1 MQSLKIQSLPIR
13 MHNSLT
19 TLIRMGLSLLL
30 FCLIA
35 CWNEQATKAPSFAPL
50 PPLPQQ
56 ADKADA
62 PRTEGRAHK
71 QFALALVGEVRGE
84 FEPCGCPTLPFGGF
98 VRRQL
103 LLEEVRSSTTLF
115 HLDAGELLLKGFSS
129 SNAEQGRAQLVA
141 SASTLVGVDAWTVGP
156 SDLQAVGLTE
166 LQSMNGPKR
175 ISATWILPDGSSP
188 FPAAITLERDNVR
201 IGVIGLSAAP
211 TDPAWRDKI
220 QQRPLSEAL
229 ALGLS
234 ELPKDLDLIVTLGS
248 IDDDEAR
255 QWVKQMPK
263 IALHLSTAG
272 GDYNEPS
279 SIQDLDAGTKALILE
294 AADRGRFVQLI
305 HLRTGSV
312 PTQPPIQGLS
322 SQEWREW
329 LVNPDSTSPQK
340 IELEQAF
347 SQAGEGRNLFYSELI
362 PLNKGFADSLKAEP
376 VRNLIASYRQQKI
389 EDATVVAALP
399 PTPTDPGFAS
409 SGNCA
414 GCHSKEMAKWSYSA
428 HARAWE
434 SLVKEGADDNPEC
447 IRCHSTGFNQPGG
460 FGELSTRNIR
470 QFKGVQCEA
479 CHGPLKGHPQ
489 QSEVT
494 AEKVSYS
501 TCLPC
506 HDQANS
512 PEFGPDSYKNYLN
525 KATCQNHS
533 RDSTQ

>member
-1 MQSLKIQSLPIR
+1 

-19 TLIRMGLSLLL
+19 SLIRLKFAVMLI
-30 FCLIA
+30 CLAA
-35 CWNEQATKAPSFAPL
+35 CWTDQAPDAPDFAPL

-56 ADKADA
+56 AEKAEA
-62 PRTEGRAHK
+62 PRAESRSHK

-103 LLEEVRSSTTLF
+103 LLEEIRDSTTLF

-129 SNAEQGRAQLVA
+129 SNNEQGRAQLVA
-141 SASTLVGVDAWTVGP
+141 AASKLVGVDAWTVGP
-156 SDLQAVGLTE
+156 SDLQAVGLSD
-166 LQSMNGPKR
+166 LQSMDGPPR
-175 ISATWILPDGSSP
+175 ISATWVLPDGTSP
-188 FPAAITLERDNVR
+188 FPAAITLKRDNVR

-211 TDPAWRDKI
+211 TDPIWREKL
-220 QQRPLSEAL
+220 QQRSLSEAL
-229 ALGLS
+229 SLGLA
-234 ELPKDLDLIVTLGS
+234 ELPQDLDLIVTLGS
-248 IDDDEAR
+248 IDDEEAK
-255 QWVKQMPK
+255 QWVKQKPK

-279 SIQDLDAGTKALILE
+279 SIQDLDAGTTALILE
-294 AADRGRFVQLI
+294 AADRGRFVQLV
-305 HLRTGSV
+305 HLRTGTV
-312 PTQPPIQGLS
+312 ATQPPIQGLT

-329 LVNPDSTSPQK
+329 LVNPDTTSPQK
-340 IELEQAF
+340 VKLDQAL
-347 SQAGEGRNLFYSELI
+347 SQVGEGRNLLYSELI
-362 PLNKGFADSLKAEP
+362 PLNKGFADSAKAEP
-376 VRNLIASYRQQKI
+376 VRKLLSKYREQRI
-389 EDATVVAALP
+389 ETAKLVAALP

-434 SLVKEGADDNPEC
+434 SLVSEKADDNPEC

-460 FGELSTRNIR
+460 FGELSNRNIR

-489 QSEVT
+489 QSDVLAEPVT
-494 AEKVSYS
+494 YS

-512 PEFGPDSYKNYLN
+512 PKFSPETYKSYLS